1 MNKDVP
7 KIFLFTCF
15 LSILLVIL
23 FLSVSVSLL
32 KKRESNVV
40 YVDRIIRDTTYL
52 SIRDTLTITKFKTI
66 EKTVSSDTVY
76 IRSNDT
82 IFLPV
87 PMYDYHFKED
97 GLYDIEAYGYNVKLN
112 KVEVYPT
119 TKIVT
124 ITQYIEKEDGRRKEK
139 EDWDAYIKGGLE
151 VFNGGCIPNIGLM
164 LKTPKKAS
172 FGANMGY
179 FNGDM
184 TFGIEVGYKFF

>member
-7 KIFLFTCF
+7 KIFLFTSF

-23 FLSVSVSLL
+23 LLSVSFSLL

-40 YVDRIIRDTTYL
+40 YVDKIIRDTTYL
-52 SIRDTLTITKFKTI
+52 TIRDTMRITKFVTL
-66 EKTVSSDTVY
+66 EKEVKDTVY
-76 IRSNDT
+76 IVSKDS
-82 IFLPV
+82 IKVPV
-87 PMYDYHFKED
+87 PMSDYHFKED

-124 ITQYIEKEDGRRKEK
+124 ITQHIEK

-172 FGANMGY
+172 FGANIGY

-184 TFGIEVGYKFF
+184 TFGIEVGYKIF

>member
-124 ITQYIEKEDGRRKEK
+124 ITQHIEKEDGRRKEK

-151 VFNGGCIPNIGLM
+151 VFNGGCTPNIGLM

-184 TFGIEVGYKFF
+184 TFGIEVGYKIF

>member
-52 SIRDTLTITKFKTI
+52 SIRDTLTITKFVTL
-66 EKTVSSDTVY
+66 EKEVKDTVY
-76 IRSNDT
+76 IVVKDS
-82 IFLPV
+82 IKVPV
-87 PMYDYHFKED
+87 PMYNYNFKED
-97 GLYDIEAYGYNVKLN
+97 GLYDIDVYGYNVKLN

-124 ITQYIEKEDGRRKEK
+124 ITERIEKEDGRRKEK
-139 EDWDAYIKGGLE
+139 EDWDMYIKGGLE
-151 VFNGGCIPNIGLM
+151 VFNGGCIPNMGLM

-172 FGANMGY
+172 FGANIGY

-184 TFGIEVGYKFF
+184 TFGIEVGYKIF

>member
-52 SIRDTLTITKFKTI
+52 TLRDTMTITKFVTL
-66 EKTVSSDTVY
+66 EKEVKDTVY
-76 IRSNDT
+76 IVSKDS
-82 IFLPV
+82 IKVPV
-87 PMYDYHFKED
+87 PMCDYHFKED

-124 ITQYIEKEDGRRKEK
+124 ITQYMEKEDGRRKDK
-139 EDWDAYIKGGLE
+139 EDWDMYIKGGLE

-184 TFGIEVGYKFF
+184 TFGIEVGYKIF

>member
-40 YVDRIIRDTTYL
+40 YVDRIIRDTTFL

-124 ITQYIEKEDGRRKEK
+124 ITQYIERSDDGKKR
-139 EDWDAYIKGGLE
+139 EDWDMYIKGGLE
-151 VFNGGCIPNIGLM
+151 VFNGGCIPNVGLM

-184 TFGIEVGYKFF
+184 TFGIEVGYKLF

>member
-15 LSILLVIL
+15 LSIVLVIL

-32 KKRESNVV
+32 KKREGNVV

-124 ITQYIEKEDGRRKEK
+124 ITQCMEKEDGRRKEK

-184 TFGIEVGYKFF
+184 TFGIEVGYKLF

>member
-7 KIFLFTCF
+7 KIFLFTSF
-15 LSILLVIL
+15 LSILLAIL

-52 SIRDTLTITKFKTI
+52 SIRDTLTITKFVTL
-66 EKTVSSDTVY
+66 EKEVKDTVY
-76 IRSNDT
+76 IVVKDS
-82 IFLPV
+82 IKVPV
-87 PMYDYHFKED
+87 PMSDYHFKED
-97 GLYDIEAYGYNVKLN
+97 GLYDIDVYGYNVKLN

-124 ITQYIEKEDGRRKEK
+124 ITQYIERSDYGKKR
-139 EDWDAYIKGGLE
+139 EDWDMYIKGGLE

-172 FGANMGY
+172 FGANIGY

-184 TFGIEVGYKFF
+184 TFEIEAGYKIF

>member
-40 YVDRIIRDTTYL
+40 YVDKIIRDTTYL
-52 SIRDTLTITKFKTI
+52 TIRDTMTITKFVTL
-66 EKTVSSDTVY
+66 EKEVKDTVY
-76 IRSNDT
+76 MVSKDSIKV
-82 IFLPV
+82 PV

-112 KVEVYPT
+112 KVEVYPS

-124 ITQYIEKEDGRRKEK
+124 ITQYIEKEDSRRRKK
-139 EDWDAYIKGGLE
+139 EDWDMYIKGGLE
-151 VFNGGCIPNIGLM
+151 VFNGGCIPNMGLM

-172 FGANMGY
+172 FGANIGY

-184 TFGIEVGYKFF
+184 TFGIEVGYKIF